1 MDTQCLWCKNVPPDV
16 EPGGHHAVDCAFY
29 RSPFIGPEAKYW
41 DRKLREKMGWSP
53 GESEAREEEM
63 FGFGSTQKILR
74 AISVLSKQVVAVHTQ
89 GERIMATLA
98 TFISD
103 VTKYQGDV
111 TAALSR
117 AQTDLDTLKAALA
130 NAGLTPEQQA
140 LLDAADAS
148 VNAADTTA
156 SGFDVPAATPAP

>member
-1 MDTQCLWCKNVPPDV
+1 
-16 EPGGHHAVDCAFY
+16 
-29 RSPFIGPEAKYW
+29 
-41 DRKLREKMGWSP
+41 
-53 GESEAREEEM
+53 M
-63 FGFGSTQKILR
+63 FGFGSTQKILW
-74 AISVLSKQVVAVHTQ
+74 AIKVLSKQVEAVHTQ

-98 TFISD
+98 TLISD

-117 AQTDLDTLKAALA
+117 AQTDLDALKAALA

-140 LLDAADAS
+140 ALDAADAS

-156 SGFDVPAATPAP
+156 ASFDLPAATPAP